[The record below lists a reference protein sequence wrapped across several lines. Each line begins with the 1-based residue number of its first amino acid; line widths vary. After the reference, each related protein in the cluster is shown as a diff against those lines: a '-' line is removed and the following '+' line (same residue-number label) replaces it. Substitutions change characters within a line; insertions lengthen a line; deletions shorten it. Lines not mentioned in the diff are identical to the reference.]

1 MADDGDKR
9 ELRKNSKSGGNN
21 PKEAPATMAKGE
33 KPSAE
38 TDSSDSD

>member
-1 MADDGDKR
+1 MADDDDRR

-33 KPSAE
+33 KPKPDDE
-38 TDSSDSD
+38 